1 MSYKTNNIDGYSIS
15 LEDTIMATGSSS
27 DTFTITGNTSPYN
40 YQYNWTTDHTG
51 AVPTISIAPSTS
63 PYVTDTITLGDWANV
78 NPSHTLDVKGDANFE
93 GDVKIKGKSLVE
105 SLEKIEE
112 KLAILRPNEQ
122 LEEKW
127 DKLRELRK
135 QYMELEKE
143 IIEKEKMWDI
153 LKK

>member
-1 MSYKTNNIDGYSIS
+1 MTPTISNTVTVSPGTTTYNYPNTIHTSNSTGIWNISGNTAP
-15 LEDTIMATGSSS
+15 LNTGV
-27 DTFTITGNTSPYN
+27 TITANTSPYN
-40 YQYNWTTDHTG
+40 YKYDYTT
-51 AVPTISIAPSTS
+51 AINPISITNNNNS
-63 PYVTDTITLGDWANV
+63 LHV
-78 NPSHTLDVKGDANFE
+78 NGDANFE

-122 LEEKW
+122 LEKKW
-127 DKLRELRK
+127 DQLRELRK